1 MARLC
6 DAQEFMADRI
16 VFLNTLNLY
25 KDLQIRAVSFSLN
38 KMENRRK
45 AILTGLLR
53 GDFFPVEGAVL
64 HTRATIK
71 PCSRPLRDI
80 ESHVAVQHKLIKS
93 NFKSMR
99 VVRVVLTMFFFGF
112 SLFYKAV
119 NMYSV
124 QHYILKLLDCCDK
137 PHPFSIMFNLECPQ
151 ISALFIKS

>member
-1 MARLC
+1 MT
-6 DAQEFMADRI
+6 DRI

-64 HTRATIK
+64 HTRANIK

-99 VVRVVLTMFFFGF
+99 VVRVVLTMFFFRF
-112 SLFYKAV
+112 FTFLQSRKHVQCTTL
-119 NMYSV
+119 YS
-124 QHYILKLLDCCDK
+124 
-137 PHPFSIMFNLECPQ
+137 
-151 ISALFIKS
+151 